1 MVPCPCLIRLG
12 QQIAELEV
20 LAAERGADKRN
31 TGMASV
37 NRKNAARN
45 FENAFKNVGAR
56 PEGAQLAADGVD
68 PFSRR
73 KTRPMNY
80 WATKARGSDDA
91 TNGVHCG
98 LIHFD
103 VSHCAVLYGA
113 HDLRMHGHSV
123 APLTVLSHVVII
135 MVSCFSK

>member
-1 MVPCPCLIRLG
+1 M
-12 QQIAELEV
+12 
-20 LAAERGADKRN
+20 LAAERGADKHKHN

-37 NRKNAARN
+37 NKKNAARN

-56 PEGAQLAADGVD
+56 PEGALLAADGVD

-91 TNGVHCG
+91 PNGAPCSVHRSALQKCSPIWCRDSG
-98 LIHFD
+98 PAIFLW
-103 VSHCAVLYGA
+103 
-113 HDLRMHGHSV
+113 MHL
-123 APLTVLSHVVII
+123 LTS
-135 MVSCFSK
+135 

>member
-1 MVPCPCLIRLG
+1 MIWVPCSCLIRLG

-20 LAAERGADKRN
+20 LAAERGADKRK

-37 NRKNAARN
+37 NKKNAARN

-56 PEGAQLAADGVD
+56 PEGARLASDGVD

-80 WATKARGSDDA
+80 WATKARSSDDA
-91 TNGVHCG
+91 PNGALRSVQSSALH
-98 LIHFD
+98 D
-103 VSHCAVLYGA
+103 VPLYGA
-113 HDLRMHGHSV
+113 ETLGQQDHLN
-123 APLTVLSHVVII
+123 ALPTVTTACILISNR
-135 MVSCFSK
+135 